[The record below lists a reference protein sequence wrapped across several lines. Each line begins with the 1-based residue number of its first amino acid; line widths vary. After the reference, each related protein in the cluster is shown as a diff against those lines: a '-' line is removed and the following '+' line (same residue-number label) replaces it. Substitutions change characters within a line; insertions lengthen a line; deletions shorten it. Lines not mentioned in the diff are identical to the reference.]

1 MRERRTSD
9 DVLSGRAALARRWFE
24 VPVLGAALLVIPVLF
39 IEEYSTTGWLLIVAE
54 TANWLIWAAFAAE
67 FTVVIYL
74 AEDRVAYARKA
85 WLDLLIVVVSF
96 PLLPELLAVSRL
108 VRLARLS
115 RVLRMLRLF
124 PILIRGLSALSRL
137 FKKRGFGYVS
147 FVFVLVALATGG
159 LFALFEGYSLVD
171 GLWWTVVTL
180 TTVGYGDLSPA
191 TAGGRGDR
199 GGADGDQHR
208 GSVLHHS
215 KHRRVLHRGGRGDQ
229 PHRRSSLA
237 SPAPGP
243 HRRTPDQQEKPAT
256 RTDRQTARWR
266 VADIAQA

>member
-39 IEEYSTTGWLLIVAE
+39 IEEYSTTGWLLIVAG

-137 FKKRGFGYVS
+137 FKKRGLGYVS

-191 TAGGRGDR
+191 TAGGRATAVVLMVTSIGVVSFITANIAAFFIEEEEATNLTDEVRLLHQRLDR
-199 GGADGDQHR
+199 IEELLTD
-208 GSVLHHS
+208 
-215 KHRRVLHRGGRGDQ
+215 RRNQ
-229 PHRRSSLA
+229 PPDRSS
-237 SPAPGP
+237 
-243 HRRTPDQQEKPAT
+243 DC
-256 RTDRQTARWR
+256 
-266 VADIAQA
+266 